1 MPAAKEQI
9 VVMQFPGDLR
19 SVAASARASGQRV
32 AYADDVIAPS
42 EIAALAS
49 LFPTLVFEPIGTS
62 WPDHFAHGIDI
73 LILGISAA
81 SGQQIERAVNF
92 LRNRP
97 NRLQVLV
104 ALRDADVVSSR
115 ALTRAGAADVIP
127 LPANEAVWALALE
140 RLLVRDASGREPG
153 RKQGQIVALLK
164 AGGGVGATSLGVQ
177 AAHQLA
183 ARGGT
188 DRKICFADLDLQ
200 FGTAALC
207 FDLNDPLTVT
217 DCVAVG
223 EVLEETQF
231 ATALA
236 AHKSG
241 IRVLAAPREATALD
255 ALTPQM
261 VEALVRG
268 LRRDFALTVMDLPSV
283 WTAWS
288 NHALQLADRIVMVT
302 HLSVAHVH
310 LVRRQLGILAL
321 QNLDSLPLTLVC
333 NAVTSDQQNLLSIK
347 AAERALGR
355 PFDIVLPEDG
365 RVMGAAANQG
375 LALSEVRRGT
385 KLEKSVAQLADQIS
399 ADALVAPAI
408 QR

>member
-1 MPAAKEQI
+1 
-9 VVMQFPGDLR
+9 MQFPGDLR

-32 AYADDVIAPS
+32 AYAEDVIAPA

-49 LFPTLVFEPIGTS
+49 LFPTLVFEPIGPS
-62 WPDHFAHGIDI
+62 WPDHFAQGLDI
-73 LILGISAA
+73 LIIGISAA
-81 SGQQIERAVNF
+81 SGQQIERATNF

-97 NRLQVLV
+97 SRLQVLV

-127 LPANEAVWALALE
+127 LPANEAVWALGLE
-140 RLLVRDASGREPG
+140 RLLARDASGREPG

-177 AAHQLA
+177 TAHQLA
-183 ARGGT
+183 ARAGA

-207 FDLNDPLTVT
+207 FDLNDALTVT

-241 IRVLAAPREATALD
+241 IRVLAAPREATSLD
-255 ALTPQM
+255 VLTPQM

-268 LRRDFALTVMDLPSV
+268 LRRDFALTILDLPSV
-283 WTAWS
+283 WTAWT

-302 HLSVAHVH
+302 QLSVAHVH
-310 LVRRQLGILAL
+310 LIRRQLGILAL

-333 NAVTSDQQNLLSIK
+333 NAVTGDQQNLLSIK

-355 PFDIVLPEDG
+355 PFDIVLPEDS
-365 RVMGAAANQG
+365 RVMGAAVNQG
-375 LALSEVRRGT
+375 QALSEVRRGT
-385 KLEKSVAQLADQIS
+385 KLEKSIAQLADQIS
-399 ADALVAPAI
+399 ADAFVAPAM

>member
-1 MPAAKEQI
+1 
-9 VVMQFPGDLR
+9 VVMQFPGDMR
-19 SVAASARASGQRV
+19 SVAASARTSGSQQRV
-32 AYADDVIAPS
+32 AYADDVIGPT

-49 LFPTLVFEPIGTS
+49 LFPTLVFEPIGAA
-62 WPDHFAHGIDI
+62 WPDHLARGMDI

-81 SGQQIERAVNF
+81 SGQQVERAVNF

-97 NRLQVLV
+97 SRLHVLV

-127 LPANEAVWALALE
+127 LPATEAAWALGLE
-140 RLLVRDASGREPG
+140 RLLARDASGREPG
-153 RKQGQIVALLK
+153 RRQGQIVALLK

-177 AAHQLA
+177 MAHQLA
-183 ARGGT
+183 AKAGAES
-188 DRKICFADLDLQ
+188 KICFADLDLQ
-200 FGTAALC
+200 FGAAALY
-207 FDLNDPLTVT
+207 FDLNEALTVT
-217 DCVAVG
+217 DCAAVG

-241 IRVLAAPREATALD
+241 IRVLAAPREATALES
-255 ALTPQM
+255 LTPQM

-268 LRRDFALTVMDLPSV
+268 LRRDFALTILDLPSV
-283 WTAWS
+283 WTAWT
-288 NHALQLADRIVMVT
+288 NHALQLVDRIVMVT
-302 HLSVAHVH
+302 NLSVAHVH
-310 LVRRQLGILAL
+310 LVRRQLGILAM

-333 NAVTSDQQNLLSIK
+333 NAVTGDQQNLLSIK

-375 LALSEVRRGT
+375 LPISEVRRGT
-385 KLEKSVAQLADQIS
+385 KLEKSIAQLAERIG
-399 ADALVAPAI
+399 ADALASPQM

>member
-1 MPAAKEQI
+1 M
-9 VVMQFPGDLR
+9 MQFPGDLR
-19 SVAASARASGQRV
+19 SAAASARASGNSLRV
-32 AYADDVIAPS
+32 AYIDEVLAADEV
-42 EIAALAS
+42 AALAS
-49 LFPTLVFEPIGTS
+49 LFPTLAFEPIGSS
-62 WPDHFAHGIDI
+62 WPDHLSQGVDI
-73 LILGISAA
+73 LIVGLSAA
-81 SGQQIERAVNF
+81 SGHQVEKAVNF

-97 NRLQVLV
+97 SRLQVIV

-115 ALTRAGAADVIP
+115 ALTRAGAADVVP
-127 LPANEAVWALALE
+127 LPASDAVWALSIE
-140 RLLVRDASGREPG
+140 RLLARDPSGREHG
-153 RKQGQIVALLK
+153 RKQGQVVALLK

-177 AAHQLA
+177 AAYHLVGRA
-183 ARGGT
+183 G

-200 FGTAALC
+200 FGAAALY
-207 FDLNDPLTVT
+207 FDLNEALTIT

-236 AHKSG
+236 THKTG
-241 IRVLAAPREATALD
+241 VRVLAAPREATPLD

-268 LRRDFALTVMDLPSV
+268 LRRDFALTLLDLPSV
-283 WTAWS
+283 WTAWT
-288 NHALQLADRIVMVT
+288 NHALHLADRIVMVT

-310 LVRRQLGILAL
+310 LVRRQLGILSM

-333 NAVTSDQQNLLSIK
+333 NAVTADQQTLLSVK

-355 PFDIVLPEDG
+355 AFDIVIPEEG
-365 RVMGAAANQG
+365 RAMGAATNEG
-375 LALSEVRRGT
+375 LRMSEVRRSA
-385 KLEKSVAQLADQIS
+385 KFDKALAQMADRIG
-399 ADALVAPAI
+399 ADALAASHM

>member
-1 MPAAKEQI
+1 
-9 VVMQFPGDLR
+9 MQFPGDLR
-19 SVAASARASGQRV
+19 SVAAPTRASGHQPRV
-32 AYADDVIAPS
+32 AYTDDVISPA
-42 EIAALAS
+42 EIKALAS
-49 LFPTLVFEPIGTS
+49 LFPTLVFDPLGPS
-62 WPDHFAHGIDI
+62 WPDRAAQGIDI
-73 LILGISAA
+73 LIIGISAA
-81 SGQQIERAVNF
+81 SSQQIERAANF

-97 NRLQVLV
+97 QQMQVLV

-127 LPANEAVWALALE
+127 LPANDAVWALTLE
-140 RLLVRDASGREPG
+140 RLLSRDTSGREPG

-177 AAHQLA
+177 VAYQLA
-183 ARGGT
+183 TRTGAEQ
-188 DRKICFADLDLQ
+188 KICFADLDLQ
-200 FGTAALC
+200 FGTGALC
-207 FDLNDPLTVT
+207 FDLNDALTVT

-241 IRVLAAPREATALD
+241 IRVLAAPREATSLD
-255 ALTPQM
+255 VLKPQM

-268 LRRDFALTVMDLPSV
+268 LRRDFALTILDLPSV
-283 WTAWS
+283 WTAWT
-288 NHALQLADRIVMVT
+288 NQALQLADRIVMVT

-310 LVRRQLGILAL
+310 LVRRQLSILSL
-321 QNLDSLPLTLVC
+321 QNLGGLPLTLVC
-333 NAVTSDQQNLLSIK
+333 NAVTGDQQNLLSVK

-355 PFDIVLPEDG
+355 PFDVVLPEDG
-365 RVMGAAANQG
+365 RVMAAAANQG
-375 LALSEVRRGT
+375 VPLSEVRRGT
-385 KLEKSVAQLADQIS
+385 KLEKSIVQLADQIQ
-399 ADALVAPAI
+399 ADALVSSHV

>member
-1 MPAAKEQI
+1 
-9 VVMQFPGDLR
+9 MQFPGDLR
-19 SVAASARASGQRV
+19 SVAASARATGQRV
-32 AYADDVIAPS
+32 AYADDVIAQA
-42 EIAALAS
+42 EIAALAG

-62 WPDHFAHGIDI
+62 WPDHFSQGIDI
-73 LILGISAA
+73 LIIGISAA
-81 SGQQIERAVNF
+81 SGQQIERAINF

-127 LPANEAVWALALE
+127 LPANEAVWALTLE
-140 RLLVRDASGREPG
+140 RLLARETAGREPG
-153 RKQGQIVALLK
+153 RKQGQVVALLK

-177 AAHQLA
+177 AAHQLV
-183 ARGGT
+183 ARAGT
-188 DRKICFADLDLQ
+188 DHKICFADLDLQ
-200 FGTAALC
+200 FGTGALC
-207 FDLNDPLTVT
+207 FDLNDSLTVT

-241 IRVLAAPREATALD
+241 IRVLAAPREATSLD
-255 ALTPQM
+255 VLTPQM

-268 LRRDFALTVMDLPSV
+268 LRRDFALTILDLPSV
-283 WTAWS
+283 WTAWT
-288 NHALQLADRIVMVT
+288 NHALQLTDRIVMVT

-310 LVRRQLGILAL
+310 LVRRQLDILSL
-321 QNLDSLPLTLVC
+321 QTLDRLPLTLVC
-333 NAVTSDQQNLLSIK
+333 NAVTGDQQNLLSVK

-365 RVMGAAANQG
+365 RVMGAAMNQG
-375 LALSEVRRGT
+375 QALSEVRRGT
-385 KLEKSVAQLADQIS
+385 KLEKAIAQLADQIS

>member
-1 MPAAKEQI
+1 M
-9 VVMQFPGDLR
+9 VMQFPGDLR
-19 SVAASARASGQRV
+19 SVAASTRASDSSQRV
-32 AYADDVIAPS
+32 AYIDEVLAADEV
-42 EIAALAS
+42 AALAS
-49 LFPTLVFEPIGTS
+49 LFPTLVFEPIGSS
-62 WPDHFAHGIDI
+62 WPDHLGQGVDI
-73 LILGISAA
+73 VIVGISAA
-81 SGQQIERAVNF
+81 SGHQVEKAVNF
-92 LRNRP
+92 LRSRP
-97 NRLQVLV
+97 AKLLVVV

-127 LPANEAVWALALE
+127 LPASEASWALSIE
-140 RLLVRDASGREPG
+140 RLIVRDTTNRGPG

-177 AAHQLA
+177 AAYQLA
-183 ARGGT
+183 GKAGT

-200 FGTAALC
+200 FGTAALY
-207 FDLNDPLTVT
+207 FDINEALTVT

-236 AHKSG
+236 MHKSG
-241 IRVLAAPREATALD
+241 VRVLAAPREATPLD

-261 VEALVRG
+261 VEAMVRG
-268 LRRDFALTVMDLPSV
+268 LRRDFALTILDLPSV

-288 NHALQLADRIVMVT
+288 NHALHLADRIVLVT

-310 LVRRQLGILAL
+310 LVRRQMAILTM

-333 NAVTSDQQNLLSIK
+333 NAVTSDQQNLLAIK
-347 AAERALGR
+347 SAERALGR
-355 PFDIVLPEDG
+355 PFDVVVPEEG
-365 RVMGAAANQG
+365 RAMGAASNQG
-375 LALSEVRRGT
+375 LSISEVRRSS
-385 KLEKSVAQLADQIS
+385 KLDKALVQLAERVG
-399 ADALVAPAI
+399 ADALVASQA

>member
-1 MPAAKEQI
+1 
-9 VVMQFPGDLR
+9 
-19 SVAASARASGQRV
+19 
-32 AYADDVIAPS
+32 
-42 EIAALAS
+42 
-49 LFPTLVFEPIGTS
+49 
-62 WPDHFAHGIDI
+62 
-73 LILGISAA
+73 
-81 SGQQIERAVNF
+81 
-92 LRNRP
+92 
-97 NRLQVLV
+97 
-104 ALRDADVVSSR
+104 
-115 ALTRAGAADVIP
+115 LTRAGAADVIP
-127 LPANEAVWALALE
+127 LPASEAVWALALE
-140 RLLVRDASGREPG
+140 RLQARDTSGHGPG

-177 AAHQLA
+177 MAHQLA
-183 ARGGT
+183 ARAGT

-207 FDLNDPLTVT
+207 FDLNDALTVT

-268 LRRDFALTVMDLPSV
+268 LRRDFALTILDLPSV

-288 NHALQLADRIVMVT
+288 NHALQHADRIVMVT

-321 QNLDSLPLTLVC
+321 QKLDNLPLTLVC
-333 NAVTSDQQNLLSIK
+333 NAVTGDQQNLLSLK

-365 RVMGAAANQG
+365 RVMGAAVNQG
-375 LALSEVRRGT
+375 LALAEVRRST
-385 KLEKSVAQLADQIS
+385 KLEKSIAQLADQIS

>member
-1 MPAAKEQI
+1 
-9 VVMQFPGDLR
+9 MQFPGDLR
-19 SVAASARASGQRV
+19 SVTASARASGAQRV
-32 AYADDVIAPS
+32 AYIDEVIAS
-42 EIAALAS
+42 DEIAALAS
-49 LFPTLVFEPIGTS
+49 LFPTLAFEPIGSS
-62 WPDHFAHGIDI
+62 WPDHLAQGVDI
-73 LILGISAA
+73 LIIGISAA
-81 SGQQIERAVNF
+81 SGHQVERAVNF

-97 NRLQVLV
+97 SRLQVIV

-140 RLLVRDASGREPG
+140 RLLSREAPSREPG
-153 RKQGQIVALLK
+153 RRQGQVVALLK

-177 AAHQLA
+177 SAHLLA
-183 ARGGT
+183 GRAGA

-200 FGTAALC
+200 FGTAALN
-207 FDLNDPLTVT
+207 FDINEALTVT

-231 ATALA
+231 GTALA
-236 AHKSG
+236 SHKSG
-241 IRVLAAPREATALD
+241 IRVLAAPREATPLD
-255 ALTPQM
+255 ALTPQL

-268 LRRDFALTVMDLPSV
+268 LRRDFALTILDLPSV

-288 NHALQLADRIVMVT
+288 NHALHLADRIVMVT

-333 NAVTSDQQNLLSIK
+333 NAVTADQQNLLAIK

-355 PFDIVLPEDG
+355 PFDIVLPEEG
-365 RVMGAAANQG
+365 RSMGAAANQG
-375 LALSEVRRGT
+375 VPISEVRRGS
-385 KLEKSVAQLADQIS
+385 KLDKALAQLADRVA
-399 ADALVAPAI
+399 ADALVAQQI

>member
-1 MPAAKEQI
+1 
-9 VVMQFPGDLR
+9 
-19 SVAASARASGQRV
+19 V
-32 AYADDVIAPS
+32 AYADDVISPA
-42 EIAALAS
+42 EIAALGS
-49 LFPTLVFEPIGTS
+49 LFPTLVFEPIGSS
-62 WPDHFAHGIDI
+62 WPDQFTQGINI
-73 LILGISAA
+73 LIIGISAA
-81 SGQQIERAVNF
+81 AGQQVERAVNF

-97 NRLQVLV
+97 SRLQVLV
-104 ALRDADVVSSR
+104 ALREADVVSSR

-140 RLLVRDASGREPG
+140 RLLARDSLGREPG
-153 RKQGQIVALLK
+153 RRQGQIVALLK

-177 AAHQLA
+177 AAYQLA
-183 ARGGT
+183 AKGGT
-188 DRKICFADLDLQ
+188 DPRICFADLDLQ
-200 FGTAALC
+200 FGTAALN
-207 FDLNDPLTVT
+207 FDLNEALTVT

-241 IRVLAAPREATALD
+241 IRVLAAPREATSLD
-255 ALTPQM
+255 ILTPQL

-268 LRRDFALTVMDLPSV
+268 LRRDFALTILDLPSI
-283 WTAWS
+283 WTAWT
-288 NHALQLADRIVMVT
+288 NHALQLADRIILVT
-302 HLSVAHVH
+302 HLSVGHVH
-310 LVRRQLGILAL
+310 LVRRQLGILAM

-333 NAVTSDQQNLLSIK
+333 NAVTGDQQNLLSIK

-365 RVMGAAANQG
+365 RAMGAAVNQG
-375 LALSEVRRGT
+375 QALSEVRRGT
-385 KLEKSVAQLADQIS
+385 KLEKSIAQLADLIQ
-399 ADALVAPAI
+399 ADALVASHM